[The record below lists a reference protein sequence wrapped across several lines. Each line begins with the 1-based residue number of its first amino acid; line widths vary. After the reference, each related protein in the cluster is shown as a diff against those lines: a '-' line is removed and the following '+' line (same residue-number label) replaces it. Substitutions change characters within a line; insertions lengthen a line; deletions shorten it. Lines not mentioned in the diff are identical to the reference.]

1 MSGRLTN
8 RRGPVLLWYFHILAI
23 VSNETA
29 RNEPGILVTI
39 SAVGFLNGPDP
50 CAGSQSSML
59 FCTGGMVLTFGMVT
73 LAMMFSGGTM
83 CLGCVIM
90 MLGSLVMFVF
100 CHVKPLWLLASQS
113 PPNR

>member
-1 MSGRLTN
+1 MGLIS
-8 RRGPVLLWYFHILAI
+8 VLVRSL
-23 VSNETA
+23 
-29 RNEPGILVTI
+29 R
-39 SAVGFLNGPDP
+39 
-50 CAGSQSSML
+50 ML
-59 FCTGGMVLTFGMVT
+59 FCTGSMFLTFGMVT